1 MAEKVL
7 GFIIAC
13 KLFLR
18 MRMREDAVEEQ
29 IQWIL
34 SYIQGGSVDTHK
46 ENMLEDL
53 KLGNLEYETVE
64 KFLADLKK
72 EFGGGDKE
80 AVKVVELRKS
90 AQGRRTMKEFVQEF
104 RRTAIESRYKKR
116 LLVEEFKRGM
126 NRIIRRKLM
135 EAERSP
141 TSIEQ
146 WYKYITNLDR
156 H

>member
-18 MRMREDAVEEQ
+18 IKMREDAVEEQ

-34 SYIQGGSVDTHK
+34 SYIQGESVDICK

-53 KLGNLEYETVE
+53 KSGNLEYETVE

-72 EFGGGDKE
+72 EFGGGDKK

-90 AQGRRTMKEFVQEF
+90 EQGGRTMKEFVQGF
-104 RRTAIESRYKKR
+104 RRAAIESGYKKR
-116 LLVEEFKRGM
+116 PLVEEFKRGM
-126 NRIIRRKLM
+126 NRIIRRELM

-146 WYKYITNLDR
+146 
-156 H
+156 